1 MACNSGDVCGERTSF
16 NGICTLLTL
25 APAIEPSPQPRRF
38 CQPLHGQSGCFLL
51 EPIKQGF
58 HDLVHS
64 VSDGIF
70 DVSSLGNVRHN
81 LEPSTVPEGAKKR
94 HHFLNIATDA
104 HRCRSC
110 VAGEYVIPHFEPLLV
125 GALGPASILR
135 EHLLLLPGYA
145 VVLRIS
151 ADLAARKASVSV
163 ARRRV
168 VKDVEA
174 ARAVKVGLAVLAV
187 NVLLDVLYPSEVVAK
202 AKMVLVAIFLVEGTS
217 KGVCLPIVALSIS
230 RPAQLPVPVV
240 PFGGPRFPL
249 LTCL

>member
-1 MACNSGDVCGERTSF
+1 
-16 NGICTLLTL
+16 
-25 APAIEPSPQPRRF
+25 
-38 CQPLHGQSGCFLL
+38 
-51 EPIKQGF
+51 
-58 HDLVHS
+58 
-64 VSDGIF
+64 
-70 DVSSLGNVRHN
+70 
-81 LEPSTVPEGAKKR
+81 
-94 HHFLNIATDA
+94 
-104 HRCRSC
+104 
-110 VAGEYVIPHFEPLLV
+110 
-125 GALGPASILR
+125 LR

-217 KGVCLPIVALSIS
+217 KGVCLPVVALSIS